1 MLDPGEAMLGLG
13 SRDMPDFLYNSLSD
27 IMEEEGPSSDVRT
40 PSPQMFW
47 VVLALSM
54 LQLSLFVS

>member
-13 SRDMPDFLYNSLSD
+13 SRDMPDFLSNSLSD

-40 PSPQMFW
+40 PSPQMF
-47 VVLALSM
+47 
-54 LQLSLFVS
+54 